1 MDRITEAGLCFLILV
16 APAQAR
22 SLPKADPAPKL
33 EACAGM
39 GPGFFKMEGSE
50 TCVKLSGSVRG
61 EVAKQSG
68 GSMFVPSQH

>member
-1 MDRITEAGLCFLILV
+1 MDRFTKPGLCFLILV

-22 SLPKADPAPKL
+22 SLPKTDTAPKM

-39 GPGFFKMEGSE
+39 GPGFFKVEGSE
-50 TCVKLSGSVRG
+50 TCVKLSGNVRG

-68 GSMFVPSQH
+68 GSAFVPSQH

>member
-1 MDRITEAGLCFLILV
+1 MDRITKAGLCFLIL
-16 APAQAR
+16 AASAEAR
-22 SLPKADPAPKL
+22 SLPKSDPAAKM

-50 TCVKLSGSVRG
+50 TCVKLSGNVRG

-68 GSMFVPSQH
+68 GSTFVPSQH